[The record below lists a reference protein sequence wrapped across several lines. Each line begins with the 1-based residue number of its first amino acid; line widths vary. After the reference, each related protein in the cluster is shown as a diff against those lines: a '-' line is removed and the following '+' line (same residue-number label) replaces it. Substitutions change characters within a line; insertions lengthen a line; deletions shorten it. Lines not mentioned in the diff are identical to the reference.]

1 MLYRLKYYL
10 SEMFPVSSLIGTL
23 VTALSIQFVFLR
35 LSGQVI
41 KFHSSFLTS
50 SLFTA
55 SLSLLLRVMDEF
67 KDYDDDLK
75 NFPQRP
81 LPSGKVL
88 KNDLK
93 FLGGLC
99 VLIMIFSSLGTITI
113 LCASF
118 LVLLYAFL
126 MLKWFFIE
134 EKMRKSLPLA
144 LVSHHPIVFINILYL
159 LVVMAE
165 SIPHI
170 DFSKSIYILP
180 IPLIFTNWEFSR
192 KIRAPKDET
201 SYTTYSKIFG
211 PRVAVSL
218 CLIIQMILFLTVL
231 NIFQLIQSPSIVSIL
246 FTLLMMISSLR
257 FWKFA
262 WNPSKSISLK
272 KLAEGQ
278 ILIVV
283 LSLIWSSLWG

>member
-1 MLYRLKYYL
+1 
-10 SEMFPVSSLIGTL
+10 MFPISSLIGTL
-23 VTALSIQFVFLR
+23 VTALSIQIVFLR

-50 SLFTA
+50 CLFTT

-93 FLGGLC
+93 ILAGLC
-99 VLIMIFSSLGTITI
+99 VLVMVLSSLGSISI
-113 LCASF
+113 LLAAII
-118 LVLLYAFL
+118 VLFYTYL

-144 LVSHHPIVFINILYL
+144 LVSHHPIVFINIFYL

-165 SIPHI
+165 SIPNI

-211 PRVAVSL
+211 PRFAVSL
-218 CLIIQMILFLTVL
+218 CLLIQVIILITVL
-231 NIFQLIQSPSIVSIL
+231 KIFDLIQSPHIVSIV
-246 FTLLMMISSLR
+246 FSLLMMISSLR

-262 WNPSKSISLK
+262 WNPSSSISFK

-283 LSLIWSSLWG
+283 FCLLWSSLWG